1 MKLPI
6 RSINP
11 APDGMAALRRRS
23 RIDVDWLSQAVG
35 KRVYER
41 ALANW
46 RRARKR
52 LRQASGKERWN
63 HLNRFSGAHGW
74 RYSRDI
80 GRFQTRGFLDAAPL
94 MILPIHVPGSGGL
107 LAGLVGFE
115 NPQH

>member
-11 APDGMAALRRRS
+11 ASDGMAALRRRS
-23 RIDVDWLSQAVG
+23 RIDVDWLSPAVG

-46 RRARKR
+46 RRARKS

-74 RYSRDI
+74 RYAVI
-80 GRFQTRGFLDAAPL
+80 
-94 MILPIHVPGSGGL
+94 SGGFKREVSWTL
-107 LAGLVGFE
+107 RR
-115 NPQH
+115 